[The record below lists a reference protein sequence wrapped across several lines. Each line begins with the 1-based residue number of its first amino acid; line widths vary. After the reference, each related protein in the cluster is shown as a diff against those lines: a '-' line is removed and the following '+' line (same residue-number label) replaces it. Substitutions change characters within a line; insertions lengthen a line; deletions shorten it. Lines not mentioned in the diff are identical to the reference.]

1 MTTASQ
7 AEEKRAQEALRN
19 KQVTQIMPAMECIPL
34 AWLQVLEGACI
45 IDTLHTCMLVDSSRD
60 TVQVFNQINKNA
72 TEQYQKYFDS
82 SFKPLPIASQINDDC
97 MTYFRVAGLNNRA
110 VMMQFKIM
118 SHSLG
123 KLVSELDNQIVI
135 DFQERLFKYCIE

>member
-1 MTTASQ
+1 
-7 AEEKRAQEALRN
+7 
-19 KQVTQIMPAMECIPL
+19 
-34 AWLQVLEGACI
+34 
-45 IDTLHTCMLVDSSRD
+45 MLVDSSRD

>member
-1 MTTASQ
+1 M
-7 AEEKRAQEALRN
+7 
-19 KQVTQIMPAMECIPL
+19 
-34 AWLQVLEGACI
+34 LEGACI

-118 SHSLG
+118 SH
-123 KLVSELDNQIVI
+123 
-135 DFQERLFKYCIE
+135 